1 MKFNPKDYEKEI
13 VKSSCRF
20 DRLRNPHWRAM
31 AILRNVRRHLAVDL
45 WRIDPGPH
53 VTDAIL
59 IVDLCV
65 SRVNSD
71 LKV

>member
-1 MKFNPKDYEKEI
+1 
-13 VKSSCRF
+13 
-20 DRLRNPHWRAM
+20 M
-31 AILRNVRRHLAVDL
+31 AILRHVRGYLMENEWKFNR
-45 WRIDPGPH
+45 GPH

-71 LKV
+71 LVI